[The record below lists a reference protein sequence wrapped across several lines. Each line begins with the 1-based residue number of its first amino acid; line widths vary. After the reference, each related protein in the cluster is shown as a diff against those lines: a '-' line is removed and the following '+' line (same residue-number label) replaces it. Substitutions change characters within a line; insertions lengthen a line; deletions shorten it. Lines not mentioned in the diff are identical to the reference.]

1 VIDLHKEEYDYSNVN
16 DNWASALQAGLITQ
30 EEYDKEMSTP
40 YNDGW
45 RNEFLQKI
53 SEENIVVEEDIL
65 AINAEEHKH
74 SRSALRATNQYDT
87 FFDVEGI
94 TIVTG
99 FWEEWIQ
106 ILGPWQNVKQ
116 DLRD

>member
-1 VIDLHKEEYDYSNVN
+1 
-16 DNWASALQAGLITQ
+16 
-30 EEYDKEMSTP
+30 M
-40 YNDGW
+40 
-45 RNEFLQKI
+45 QKI

-94 TIVTG
+94 TIAEGSWVG
-99 FWEEWIQ
+99 FDTN
-106 ILGPWQNVKQ
+106 PWAVADNQAVYERLKKKI
-116 DLRD
+116 RW